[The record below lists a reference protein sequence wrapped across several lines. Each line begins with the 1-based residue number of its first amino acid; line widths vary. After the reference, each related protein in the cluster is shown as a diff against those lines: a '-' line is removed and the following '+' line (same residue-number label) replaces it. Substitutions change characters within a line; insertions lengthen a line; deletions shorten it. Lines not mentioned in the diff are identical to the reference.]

1 MEARSRNGNRRIK
14 YCSLKIKI
22 IKEKIHSN
30 EMKYRHNGKRPRQTR
45 NMEKRKKKKKNKILG
60 AIENRKDEKKKKMK
74 TKIKGAIENI
84 EWMKNWNVWKLVE
97 EK

>member
-1 MEARSRNGNRRIK
+1 MRWNIGITAKDLGKPEIWRR
-14 YCSLKIKI
+14 
-22 IKEKIHSN
+22 
-30 EMKYRHNGKRPRQTR
+30 
-45 NMEKRKKKKKNKILG
+45 KKKKNKILG